1 MKKFTEVPKEQ
12 WQKQKF
18 IPKNLERVFRSDD
31 FLVQVFDEVELNI
44 TRLSINRVTRLGK
57 RWVVGITWDELQ
69 EIKRLLGLGDKCA
82 VEIYPPEKDVVNVAN
97 MRHLWITEPPYFMWS
112 KDKAINGE

>member
-18 IPKNLERVFRSDD
+18 IPKNLAWVYKNDE

-44 TRLSINRVTRLGK
+44 TRLSINRVIRLGK
-57 RWVVGITWDELQ
+57 RWDDGITWDELQ

-112 KDKAINGE
+112 KDKAIDRE